1 MACGIV
7 GFLSP
12 NKIVTG
18 GTAGLSII
26 FHHLFDVSI
35 GILMVLINLPL
46 LFLSV
51 KYLGKQ
57 FAIKTIITIVLVA
70 ILVDFLH

>member
-1 MACGIV
+1 MTMACGIV

-12 NKIVTG
+12 NKIATG

-26 FHHLFDVSI
+26 FHHLFGLSL

-57 FAIKTIITIVLVA
+57 FALRTIIS
-70 ILVDFLH
+70 ILLITMP